1 MFLLT
6 FGGIPSRLYFRRRLP
21 APVSVGNVNAQRL
34 AALSQSQDAVS
45 RLGQVTGGRRERRAQ
60 QGRPMPGLQLLQA
73 PSRIGAPEGTLNS
86 RNGNRAARPE
96 KDRREFLTG
105 LIV

>member
-6 FGGIPSRLYFRRRLP
+6 FGGIPFRLYFRRRLP
-21 APVSVGNVNAQRL
+21 APVSVGNVNAQRP

-45 RLGQVTGGRRERRAQ
+45 RLGQVTGGRREPRAQ
-60 QGRPMPGLQLLQA
+60 QGRPAPGLQLLQA

-86 RNGNRAARPE
+86 RNGNRAE
-96 KDRREFLTG
+96 KDRREFLMS